1 MSGVLRKFL
10 EDMIT
15 EAVDDLYC
23 KIKNG
28 GYSFL
33 GTYLD
38 FSTIEELIEQ
48 LENENL
54 KKERNKVR

>member
-1 MSGVLRKFL
+1 
-10 EDMIT
+10 MIT